1 MFTSLLA
8 ATALAATPNLTIRRD
23 CDAAGGLPSAKAPL
37 TVAYAS
43 ANGKV
48 AGTAT
53 LGTLVETTAKTKF
66 DVEYDVDVSGTV
78 RSFALTAHAASGDI
92 VAKAVVDVDM
102 GTGEVLDAAG
112 DGFTTGQIRRNK
124 DGTYTIPVVLSDD
137 AASATVVIGITDVT
151 ADGANLFG
159 DPVEQGAALLALGG
173 PGRQDGHTNVLD
185 DYRVV
190 NSLRQTWSGEVA
202 VDTAYADTKLELRA
216 SADQCLPEG
225 VEAPAD
231 GTLGWTETLVLQGS
245 ARKPKWKSVSL
256 GLREAATETW
266 VWPFVARVEDAS
278 PEGVYVTLSVSEGA
292 LAPRATGVWV
302 TVPARE
308 RLSGATSLARQKD
321 LDQTEKLTVNLHRVG
336 FLDKPAALFTVTRA
350 GGVVTCGG
358 GVPADCEDIPFDSNG
373 DGVVDSY
380 AALTGPGDDAWDGT
394 LSVSTRGP
402 AVWADLDVA
411 VLVTEGASNFAV
423 SKITFPLATTVS
435 IFEGEFVFDADASGG
450 VYGWECDGCGDGF
463 EPFFLTANLG
473 TGTRTSSTQAGT
485 KTELL

>member
-1 MFTSLLA
+1 MIALILA
-8 ATALAATPNLTIRRD
+8 ASALAATPNLTIRRD

-37 TVAYAS
+37 TVAYS
-43 ANGKV
+43 GANGKL
-48 AGTAT
+48 AGRTT

-66 DVEYDVDVSGTV
+66 DVEYDVDVSGTE
-78 RSFALTAHAASGDI
+78 RSFALTAHSATGDI
-92 VAKAVVDVDM
+92 VAEAVVDVYMD
-102 GTGEVLDAAG
+102 TGEVLDASG
-112 DGFTTGQIRRNK
+112 DGFTTGRIRLND
-124 DGTYTIPVVLSDD
+124 DGTYTIPVILSDD
-137 AASATVVIGITDVT
+137 AATKAVVIGITDVT
-151 ADGANLFG
+151 GDRANLFG
-159 DPVEQGAALLALGG
+159 DPMEQGIALLALGG
-173 PGRQDGHTNVLD
+173 PGRQGGHMTVLD

-190 NSLRQTWSGEVA
+190 ESLRQTWSGEVA
-202 VDTAYADTKLELRA
+202 VDTAYANAKLELRA
-216 SADQCLPEG
+216 SSDQCMPEG
-225 VEAPAD
+225 VAAPAD
-231 GTLGWTETLVLQGS
+231 GTLGWTEALVLHGS
-245 ARKPKWKSVSL
+245 ARNPKWKSVSL
-256 GLREAATETW
+256 GLREAETETW
-266 VWPFVARVEDAS
+266 VWPFVARVEDAL
-278 PEGVYVTLSVSEGA
+278 PEGVYVTLSGSEGA
-292 LAPRATGVWV
+292 VAPRAKGVWV

-308 RLSGATSLARQKD
+308 RLSGATSLGRQKD

-358 GVPADCEDIPFDSNG
+358 GAPADCEDIPFDSNG

-435 IFEGEFVFDADASGG
+435 IFEGEFVFDADYSGG
-450 VYGWECDGCGDGF
+450 TYGWDCDGCGDGF
-463 EPFFLTANLG
+463 APFFLTANLG